1 MGTPPSGHRLPWA
14 LAVVLVVLS
23 SACVHLREGTP
34 KRPLLSGVEFLGN
47 EHMPDKELAAA
58 VQSQATSLLPFT
70 EARYL
75 DPEIARRDMER
86 IERFYRSRGFY
97 LAEVT
102 SWRLARSQH
111 TDERVSLG
119 FVVVEGPRTRVRDVV
134 VAGIEDLPEGD
145 RRFVTNGLPLRKGE
159 VVTEPAYD
167 ETKRLLRER
176 LRTRGYAH
184 AEVEGEVRV
193 YPDRSSAEI
202 VFTTTP
208 GERFRFGRIT
218 VEGNEAVSKKP
229 ILWAAS
235 ALDSGERYDET
246 AVDDAQSSVYDL
258 GVFRAVSVEV
268 QDPVAG
274 TNRLPVIVRV
284 REAPLQAIEIGAGGG
299 ADQSSQ
305 VARTRATWRHRNLF
319 GGLDTVETTVRG
331 GWAVVPGIVDPFH
344 GGPIWGAEATLRRP
358 NFVRRNHVL
367 SSRAIYDHD
376 LEAAYDVDSGRVT
389 AGVDRAVSWYGVG
402 AAYGLEVYRLTNFRL
417 APPALEEKRNARPDR
432 CLEPCLISFV
442 EPHAWID
449 RRDDVVQ
456 PRHGWHASLRLEK
469 GGGLLGGT
477 SEYVKA
483 SPEIRGYLTPG
494 LGGERWTFAARSR
507 FGWLMPQNGSS
518 PSVRRFFG
526 GGPDSHRG
534 YAVNRLSPM
543 VVARG
548 GGTVPIGGDYLF
560 ESSGEA
566 RFHLTGNFSGAAFV
580 DAGQVGFDRKRTF
593 DPSGFAIAV
602 GPGIRYRTPIGP
614 IRFDVGYR
622 TRTPDQ
628 RTIDVAS
635 EPVREPLWSFHVGI
649 GEAF

>member
-1 MGTPPSGHRLPWA
+1 MGTPPSGPTLLRA
-14 LAVVLVVLS
+14 LAAVLVVLT
-23 SACVHLREGTP
+23 SACVHLREGTA
-34 KRPLLSGVEFLGN
+34 KRPLLADVEFLGN
-47 EHMPDKELAAA
+47 EHVPDKELAAA
-58 VQSQATSLLPFT
+58 VQSQRTGRLPFA

-75 DPEIARRDMER
+75 DAEIAQRDMER

-102 SWRLARSQH
+102 SWRLARPRH

-119 FVVVEGPRTRVRDVV
+119 FVVVEGPRTRVREVV
-134 VAGIEDLPEGD
+134 IAGIENLPEGD
-145 RRFVTNGLPLRKGE
+145 RRFVTRDLPLRKGDI
-159 VVTEPAYD
+159 VTEPAYD

-193 YPDRSSAEI
+193 YPDRSSAEV
-202 VFTTTP
+202 VFATAP
-208 GERFRFGRIT
+208 GERFRFGKIT

-235 ALDSGERYDET
+235 SIDSGQRYDAT
-246 AVDDAQSSVYDL
+246 AIDEAQGDVYDL

-274 TNRLPVIVRV
+274 TDRLPVIVRV
-284 REAPLQAIEIGAGGG
+284 REAPLQAVEVGGGGG

-305 VARTRATWRHRNLF
+305 VVRTRATWRHRNLF

-344 GGPIWGAEATLRRP
+344 DGPIWGAETTLRRP
-358 NFVRRNHVL
+358 NFIRRNHVL
-367 SSRAIYDHD
+367 SSRVLYDHEV
-376 LEAAYDVDSGRVT
+376 EAAYDVDSGRVI
-389 AGVDRAVSWYGVG
+389 AGVDRAMSWYGVG
-402 AAYGLEVYRLTNFRL
+402 AAYGLELYRLTDFRL

-432 CLEPCLISFV
+432 CTEPCLISFV

-456 PRHGWHASLRLEK
+456 PRHGWHASLRLER

-477 SEYVKA
+477 HEYVKA
-483 SPEIRGYLTPG
+483 SPEIRGYLTPL
-494 LGGERWTFAARSR
+494 LGGERWTFAARTR
-507 FGWLMPQNGSS
+507 LGWLMPQNGPS

-543 VVARG
+543 VVARD
-548 GGTVPIGGDYLF
+548 GGTVPIGGDYLV
-560 ESSGEA
+560 ESSGEV

-580 DAGQVGFDRKRTF
+580 DAGQVSFERDRTF

-602 GPGIRYRTPIGP
+602 GPGLRYRTPIGP
-614 IRFDVGYR
+614 IRVDVGYR

-628 RTIDVAS
+628 RTIDVAG
-635 EPVREPLWSFHVGI
+635 EPVREPPWAFHLGI